1 MSGIKANG
9 VNRALLLVLVVLLAG
24 CGEGGVG
31 PVADGG
37 IRGTGSSVGPVS
49 GFGSV
54 VVNGVRFDTDNASIS
69 GDGVSEQDDL
79 EIGMLVQIDGLWEAD
94 GLGVADS
101 VVYDDTLR
109 GPVTAVTQPWD
120 PLTRTGRIRVMGL
133 EVLLDAQTRTDFAA
147 LADIGTGDFVRVS
160 GWLRDDGLYRASFI
174 GALPANNEDVEVEG
188 FIDSGSLNTDLDQFR
203 LGGLRISY
211 RDGTVDESILTDET
225 RLLDI
230 QGRYL
235 VDNTGPYIQA
245 TAIRPALLAEL
256 SSEDRDLQ
264 LAGVATLAFSGEGR
278 TGSFELNGI
287 PVQTSVETE
296 FDDLAPS
303 DIQPGLLLQVEGR
316 LESGVIFA
324 DEVELREADAELE
337 GVPIG
342 NSFNLDA
349 GTFEL
354 GGVTV
359 RVGPYTRIEMDEG
372 DERALTFDDLLTNQR
387 FTFDVEGIQRF
398 RENLLDAIYI
408 EVDDE
413 AESGFELQGRVTA
426 VNLQQQ
432 QFVVLGV
439 TIMVDSSTGFD
450 DSGQLEELTGAVVEV
465 KYSGSPATGFFAE
478 EIELEDD

>member
-1 MSGIKANG
+1 M
-9 VNRALLLVLVVLLAG
+9 
-24 CGEGGVG
+24 
-31 PVADGG
+31 
-37 IRGTGSSVGPVS
+37 
-49 GFGSV
+49 
-54 VVNGVRFDTDNASIS
+54 
-69 GDGVSEQDDL
+69 
-79 EIGMLVQIDGLWEAD
+79 
-94 GLGVADS
+94 
-101 VVYDDTLR
+101 
-109 GPVTAVTQPWD
+109 
-120 PLTRTGRIRVMGL
+120 
-133 EVLLDAQTRTDFAA
+133 
-147 LADIGTGDFVRVS
+147 
-160 GWLRDDGLYRASFI
+160 
-174 GALPANNEDVEVEG
+174 
-188 FIDSGSLNTDLDQFR
+188 
-203 LGGLRISY
+203 
-211 RDGTVDESILTDET
+211 
-225 RLLDI
+225 DI

-235 VDNTGPYIQA
+235 EDNSGPYIQA

-256 SSEDRDLQ
+256 SSKDRDLQ

-303 DIQPGLLLQVEGR
+303 DIRPGLLLQVEGR

-372 DERALTFDDLLTNQR
+372 DERALTFDDLLNNRQITVDQQ
-387 FTFDVEGIQRF
+387 FTFEVEGIQRF

-426 VNLQQQ
+426 VDLQQQ

-439 TIMVDSSTGFD
+439 TITVDSSTEFD

-465 KYSGSPATGFFAE
+465 EYSGSPATGFFAE

>member
-1 MSGIKANG
+1 MSGFKANG

-24 CGEGGVG
+24 CGDGGIGIG

-54 VVNGVRFDTDNASIS
+54 VLNGVRFDTDNASIS
-69 GDGVSEQDDL
+69 GDGVREQDDL
-79 EIGMLVQIDGLWEAD
+79 AVGMLVQIDGLWEDD

-174 GALPANNEDVEVEG
+174 GALPVNNED
-188 FIDSGSLNTDLDQFR
+188 
-203 LGGLRISY
+203 
-211 RDGTVDESILTDET
+211 VDESILTDES
-225 RLLDI
+225 RQLDI

-235 VDNTGPYIQA
+235 EDNSGPYIQA

-256 SSEDRDLQ
+256 SSKDRDLQ

-303 DIQPGLLLQVEGR
+303 DIRPGLLLQVEGR

-372 DERALTFDDLLTNQR
+372 DERALTFDDLLNNRQITVDQQ
-387 FTFDVEGIQRF
+387 FTFEVEGIQRF

-426 VNLQQQ
+426 VDLQQQ

-439 TIMVDSSTGFD
+439 TITVDSSTEFD

-465 KYSGSPATGFFAE
+465 EYSGSPATGFFAE